1 MAACADCT
9 RPDACRLWGCARFV
23 RHPDAIEVPPP
34 AAPLTLPRNP
44 LDMSDTSIPPR
55 PAPPP
60 TAKPAP
66 NLRAGRLWIV
76 REVANG
82 FVATPFAA
90 GTVLIEAVAL
100 TPEGLADLA
109 RAWADDR

>member
-66 NLRAGRLWIV
+66 N
-76 REVANG
+76 G